1 MLIFGSGLMEKDEW
15 KNIGL
20 ADVKCDSE
28 ESKGTGVK

>member
-28 ESKGTGVK
+28 ESKGAGVK